1 MSDAVEDSIK
11 NAFVHLDPRDNIV
24 VCVKPLKRGQ
34 QVGLGNGSFT
44 LQSDIQVGHK
54 LCVVPIETG
63 GKVIKHGASIG
74 SATEAIAVGQHVHT
88 HNMKSD
94 YIASNVRKD

>member
-1 MSDAVEDSIK
+1 MSEVVE
-11 NAFVHLDPRDNIV
+11 NAFVRLDPLDNIV
-24 VCVKPLKRGQ
+24 VCVKPLKQGQ
-34 QVGLGNGSFT
+34 TVSHAEGLIT

-54 LCVVPIETG
+54 LCITPIAAG

-74 SATEAIAVGQHVHT
+74 SAVEAIAIGQHVHT

-94 YIASNVRKD
+94 YIASNVRKDSGA